1 MSSGYSPKNV
11 SPKRSSSRTNTATA
25 YKSLRDILHMH
36 HNLKRS
42 QSHSVFDTPLVH
54 CPSLNEQKHSVAVR
68 NRHANDVRSRLQFQV
83 GLKSGIALG
92 DCMTKLQRLQQSIE
106 ALCDASEGQLSSYDA
121 KNYLLNNK
129 KADASNCLADVS
141 LSVSNLHETMEQ
153 HFSSAQ
159 RALESWSA
167 SLEQKKEDQD
177 RDAERIA
184 KQTEEMR
191 RQTDRLLNE
200 REEVRRQQKDLNE
213 KMTKAKLTE
222 AKLEAKEAELLE
234 LLKNTERKQL
244 NRERDLLSRERKQFK
259 EKAKKFK
266 EHEHAFKE
274 REDAFKERE
283 DALCAAF
290 AEQQLNERYD
300 NGYSDG
306 DEYDDDEC
314 LSLNSRTQERDLT
327 PPPREYRPVDREL
340 IHQGTHKRRGSMTVD
355 TQHQNRNSLSI
366 PRSKNRRTKKN

>member
-200 REEVRRQQKDLNE
+200 REEVRRQQKDLDE
-213 KMTKAKLTE
+213 KMKEVKLTE
-222 AKLEAKEAELLE
+222 AKLEAKEAELQKMHTQLLE
-234 LLKNTERKQL
+234 LLQNTERKQL
-244 NRERDLLSRERKQFK
+244 NRERELLNLERKQFK
-259 EKAKKFK
+259 EKAEKIR
-266 EHEHAFKE
+266 E
-274 REDAFKERE
+274 R
-283 DALCAAF
+283 
-290 AEQQLNERYD
+290 EQQLNECYGSD
-300 NGYSDG
+300 YSDE
-306 DEYDDDEC
+306 DYDDDYDDESDDDEYF
-314 LSLNSRTQERDLT
+314 SLNSRTQEPRDVY
-327 PPPREYRPVDREL
+327 PPVDRER